1 MATGD
6 MKVLIMAAGTGGHV
20 FPAISIAQELMSR
33 GVSVEW
39 LGTPTG
45 LENDLL
51 KGTDIP
57 IHQVSIKGLRGS
69 GFMRLL
75 LAPIML
81 ISAFWHSLR
90 IIRRVAPDCVLG
102 MGGFVCGPAG
112 LAAKFRGKPLLI
124 HEQNAV
130 AGLTNRLLF
139 RLSNRAMEA
148 FPATFKQA
156 RHVVYTG
163 NPVRQEIIALHAQR
177 REDDLDGRPLRL
189 LVLGGSQGA
198 AALNQLIPKL
208 VAKMDSEVLETLHQ
222 TGKRQFDS
230 ALELYSASGV
240 LINASHRVEPFIDDM
255 SAAYSWADLVLC
267 RSGAST
273 VCELA
278 AAGKP
283 AIFIPYPYHKDNQQ
297 LLNARWLQD
306 SNGAE
311 VIEQKD
317 LSLAGVLEIL
327 ERYTKDPG
335 MLKAM
340 SSSARAVAI
349 LDASSRIAS
358 TCQEVMHD

>member
-1 MATGD
+1 MATGG

-20 FPAISIAQELMSR
+20 FPALSIAQELISR
-33 GVSVEW
+33 GISVEW

-45 LENDLL
+45 LENELL
-51 KGTDIP
+51 KGTEIP
-57 IHQVSIKGLRGS
+57 IHQVPVKGLRGS
-69 GFMRLL
+69 GLVRLL
-75 LAPIML
+75 LAPVML
-81 ISAFWHSLR
+81 MSGFWNSLR
-90 IIRRVAPDCVLG
+90 IIGRVAPDCVLG
-102 MGGFVCGPAG
+102 MGGYVCGPAG

-139 RLSNRAMEA
+139 RICDCAMEA
-148 FPATFKQA
+148 FPATFKPA

-177 REDDLDGRPLRL
+177 RELDLAGRPLRL

-198 AALNQLIPKL
+198 AALNQLVPKL
-208 VAKMDSEVLETLHQ
+208 VAKMDSRVLETLHQ
-222 TGKRQFDS
+222 TGKKQFDS
-230 ALELYSASGV
+230 THQLYSVSNVA
-240 LINASHRVEPFIDDM
+240 IDASHRVEPFIDDM
-255 SAAYSWADLVLC
+255 SAAYDWADLVLC

-283 AIFIPYPYHKDNQQ
+283 AIFIPYPHHKDNQQ

-306 SNGAE
+306 SRGAE

-317 LSLAGVLEIL
+317 LSLPGLMEILDHYVKDPGVLE
-327 ERYTKDPG
+327 
-335 MLKAM
+335 AM
-340 SSSARAVAI
+340 SRNARAVAI

-358 TCQEVMHD
+358 ACEETMRD

>member
-1 MATGD
+1 M
-6 MKVLIMAAGTGGHV
+6 LIMAAGTGGHV
-20 FPAISIAQELMSR
+20 FPALSIAQELMSR

-51 KGTDIP
+51 KETKIP
-57 IHQVSIKGLRGS
+57 IHQVTVKGLRGV

-81 ISAFWHSLR
+81 VRAFWNSLR
-90 IIRRVAPDCVLG
+90 IIGNVAPDCVLG

-112 LAAKFRGKPLLI
+112 LAAKFSGKPLLI

-139 RLSNRAMEA
+139 RISNRAMEA
-148 FPATFKQA
+148 FPATFKRA

-163 NPVRQEIIALHAQR
+163 NPVRQEIVALHAQER
-177 REDDLDGRPLRL
+177 DSDLAGRPLRL
-189 LVLGGSQGA
+189 LILGGSQGA

-208 VAKMDSEVLETLHQ
+208 ISKMDSDVLETRHQ
-222 TGKRQFDS
+222 TGKKQFES
-230 ALELYSASGV
+230 TLELYSESGV
-240 LINASHRVEPFIDDM
+240 SIDASHRVEAFIDDM

-297 LLNARWLQD
+297 LLNARWLQN
-306 SNGAE
+306 SCGAE

-317 LSLAGVLEIL
+317 LSLPGLIDIL
-327 ERYTKDPG
+327 ESYRRDPAA
-335 MLKAM
+335 LNAM
-340 SSSARAVAI
+340 SRNARAVAI

-358 TCQEVMHD
+358 ACQEVMHD

>member
-1 MATGD
+1 
-6 MKVLIMAAGTGGHV
+6 VLIMAAGTGGHV
-20 FPAISIAQELMSR
+20 FPAISIAHELMSR
-33 GVSVEW
+33 GVYVEW

-51 KGTDIP
+51 KGTGIP
-57 IHQVSIKGLRGS
+57 IHQVSVKGLRGS

-81 ISAFWHSLR
+81 IRAFWCSLR
-90 IIRRVAPDCVLG
+90 IIGQVAPDCVLG

-112 LAAKFRGKPLLI
+112 LAAKLKGKPLLI

-139 RLSNRAMEA
+139 RISDRAMEA

-156 RHVVYTG
+156 GHVVYTG
-163 NPVRQEIIALHAQR
+163 NPVRQKIIALHAQR
-177 REDDLDGRPLRL
+177 QETDLAGRPLRL
-189 LVLGGSQGA
+189 LILGGSQGA
-198 AALNQLIPKL
+198 AVLNILIPKL
-208 VAKMDSEVLETLHQ
+208 VAKMDSELLETRHQ

-230 ALELYSASGV
+230 TLELYSASGV
-240 LINASHRVEPFIDDM
+240 IIDASHRVEPFIDDM
-255 SAAYSWADLVLC
+255 SAAYGWADLVLC

-297 LLNARWLQD
+297 LLNASWLQD

-317 LSLAGVLEIL
+317 LSLARVMKIM
-327 ERYTKDPG
+327 ERYAKDPG
-335 MLKAM
+335 LLNAM
-340 SSSARAVAI
+340 SRNARAAAI

-358 TCQEVMHD
+358 ICQEVMHDQASCK